1 MQFVLGIPL
10 MQYGHD
16 HAFLDGDAIGEYA
29 AAAEKAGFDAVS
41 VTEHPIPNERW
52 LGAGGHNAFDP
63 FVELSFAAAATSR
76 LRLLTNITVVTYRN
90 PFLLAKSAASLDRLS
105 KGRLILG
112 AAAGYLKSEFF
123 ALGVDFD
130 ERNDLFDESL
140 EVLRLTWSGEP
151 VTYEGRHFS
160 ARDARA
166 LPRPAQDPLPI
177 WIGGNSRL
185 SLRRVA
191 EKAEGWLSFY
201 SPPTLARTAR
211 TARLETMDDL
221 AQSLAYLREHA
232 ERVGRTKPIDVSS
245 SALTTGAP
253 GTRAF
258 DPNRSIEEVQQLTEL
273 GVTWYGVGG
282 FEGERGKAMDA
293 AAQFGEEV
301 IARL

>member
-1 MQFVLGIPL
+1 

-76 LRLLTNITVVTYRN
+76 LRLLTNITVVPYRN

-105 KGRLILG
+105 KG
-112 AAAGYLKSEFF
+112 
-123 ALGVDFD
+123 
-130 ERNDLFDESL
+130 
-140 EVLRLTWSGEP
+140 
-151 VTYEGRHFS
+151 
-160 ARDARA
+160 
-166 LPRPAQDPLPI
+166 
-177 WIGGNSRL
+177 
-185 SLRRVA
+185 
-191 EKAEGWLSFY
+191 
-201 SPPTLARTAR
+201 
-211 TARLETMDDL
+211 RLETMDDL

-232 ERVGRTKPIDVSS
+232 ERVGRTQPIDVSS

-293 AAQFGEEV
+293 AA
-301 IARL
+301 